1 MSPRGWGRE
10 NKSNAGE
17 DDANV
22 VAEVEARVQ
31 EKLRQ
36 LGGSHSLHLTK
47 SELSAAVSAFD
58 TDRNGMIDFPEF
70 MSGIQSLK
78 DPSTAIPKAV
88 DAHNFFGQKIRPVE
102 YSVEVRIAKLE
113 EKMTK
118 QLGETNE
125 LLRQLMK
132 QRQ

>member
-1 MSPRGWGRE
+1 M
-10 NKSNAGE
+10 
-17 DDANV
+17 
-22 VAEVEARVQ
+22 
-31 EKLRQ
+31 
-36 LGGSHSLHLTK
+36 
-47 SELSAAVSAFD
+47 
-58 TDRNGMIDFPEF
+58 
-70 MSGIQSLK
+70 
-78 DPSTAIPKAV
+78 
-88 DAHNFFGQKIRPVE
+88 E

>member
-1 MSPRGWGRE
+1 MHSFACLISQAQGVYFKVDTHYSSDPNIGSTPAPATWTPVRRRRPGGPTASAQPLRCRR
-10 NKSNAGE
+10 AARTTGGE
-17 DDANV
+17 
-22 VAEVEARVQ
+22 R
-31 EKLRQ
+31 
-36 LGGSHSLHLTK
+36 
-47 SELSAAVSAFD
+47 
-58 TDRNGMIDFPEF
+58 
-70 MSGIQSLK
+70 
-78 DPSTAIPKAV
+78 
-88 DAHNFFGQKIRPVE
+88 GQKIRPVE